1 MELDVDLHKNLGAF
15 SLDAA
20 FTVQGE
26 RIGVFGPS
34 GSGKSTLASLLAGL
48 QRPDKGHIRLDGE
61 VLYDSSCAVDVPPE
75 RRRIG
80 IVFQRP
86 HLFPHMNVRAN
97 LLYGFRRSAPSDRRI
112 DFDSLVEVLQI
123 GHLLSR
129 GVHNLSGGEKQ
140 RVAIARTV
148 LSSPRLLL
156 MDEPLSALDDSLK
169 FQIIDYLKAAG
180 EAFRIPHLFI
190 SHSLLEMR
198 IMADRVLAVGAGRIE
213 AQTTAEELARSR
225 MGQSPVG
232 YINLLRLAHPR
243 RVDGM
248 SAYAWG
254 GTELLISAA
263 NERPEA
269 LFELSSKD
277 IILIKQHPDAI
288 SARNLLDCI
297 VADTFRSGNKVGVEL
312 ACGGGRLVAEVVQE
326 AARDLGIE
334 TGSRLFAAIKA
345 SAFRRLG

>member
-1 MELDVDLHKNLGAF
+1 MELHVALQKNFGTFSLDVD
-15 SLDAA
+15 

-26 RIGVFGPS
+26 RIGIFGPS
-34 GSGKSTLASLLAGL
+34 GSGKSTLVSLLAGL
-48 QRPDKGHIRLDGE
+48 QQPDCGIIRLDDE
-61 VLYDSSCAVDVPPE
+61 MLYDSHGATDIPPE
-75 RRRIG
+75 QRRIG

-86 HLFPHMNVRAN
+86 YLFPHMSVKAN
-97 LLYGFRRSAPSDRRI
+97 LLYGYKRSAPANRTI
-112 DFDSLVEVLQI
+112 DFDPLVKVLQI

-140 RVAIARTV
+140 RVGIGRTL

-169 FQIIDYLKAAG
+169 FQIIDYLKAAC
-180 EAFRIPHLFI
+180 EAFRIPYLFI

-198 IMADRVLAVGAGRIE
+198 IMADRVLAVDAGRIA
-213 AQTTAEELARSR
+213 AQTTAEDLARSL

-232 YINLLRLAHPR
+232 YINLLKLANQR

-248 SAYAWG
+248 SAYGWG

-263 NERPEA
+263 NDRPEA

-288 SARNLLDCI
+288 SARNLLDCT
-297 VADTFRSGNKVGVEL
+297 VSDTFQSGNKVGVEL
-312 ACGGGRLVAEVVQE
+312 ACGDGRLVAEVVHA
-326 AARDLGIE
+326 AARELGIE
-334 TGSRLFAAIKA
+334 KGSRLFAAIKA

>member
-1 MELDVDLHKNLGAF
+1 MELHVALQKNFGAF
-15 SLDAA
+15 SLDVA

-48 QRPDKGHIRLDGE
+48 QQPDNGIIQLDGE
-61 VLYDSSCAVDVPPE
+61 LLYDSHGTTNIPPE
-75 RRRIG
+75 QRRIG
-80 IVFQRP
+80 IVFQHP
-86 HLFPHMNVRAN
+86 YLFPHMSVKGN
-97 LLYGFRRSAPSDRRI
+97 LLYGYKRSAPANRRI
-112 DFDSLVEVLQI
+112 DFDSLVAVLQI

-140 RVAIARTV
+140 RVGIGRTL

-156 MDEPLSALDDSLK
+156 MDEPLSALDDTLK
-169 FQIIDYLKAAG
+169 FQIIDYLMAAG
-180 EAFRIPHLFI
+180 EAFRIPYLFI

-198 IMADRVLAVGAGRIE
+198 IMADCVLAVSAGRIE
-213 AQTTAEELARSR
+213 AQTTTEDLARSR
-225 MGQSPVG
+225 MGMSPVG

-263 NERPEA
+263 CDHPES

-277 IILIKQHPDAI
+277 IILIKQHPGAI
-288 SARNLLDCI
+288 SARNLLDCT
-297 VADTFRSGNKVGVEL
+297 VSGTFRSRNKVGVEL
-312 ACGGGRLVAEVVQE
+312 ACGDGRLVAEVVQE
-326 AARDLGIE
+326 AACELGIE
-334 TGSRLFAAIKA
+334 KGSRLFAAIKA